1 MGGISLCTDGRD
13 RTGICRNGTQKP
25 GKRIPCGHNAG
36 KLVPAGTGMQC
47 YSDVEVIDTHAS
59 DDDPYVTALRGLL
72 DTGENGSDGENE
84 AERAPDA
91 ESDLTNV

>member
-1 MGGISLCTDGRD
+1 MGRKENVI
-13 RTGICRNGTQKP
+13 I
-25 GKRIPCGHNAG
+25 G

-59 DDDPYVTALRGLL
+59 DNDPYVTALRGLL
-72 DTGENGSDGENE
+72 DTGDGENADENE
-84 AERAPDA
+84 AESAENA